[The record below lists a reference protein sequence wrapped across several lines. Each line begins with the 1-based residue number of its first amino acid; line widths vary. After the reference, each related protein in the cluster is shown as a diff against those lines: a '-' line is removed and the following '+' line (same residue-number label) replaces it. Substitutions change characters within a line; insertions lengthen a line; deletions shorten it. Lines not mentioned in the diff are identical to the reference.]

1 MSNPLFGVP
10 ILSSIKGVTFISLG
24 CLRFISWSFLH
35 LRCFDVVCCH
45 LQFWDFLL
53 KYNNINL
60 SMENF
65 HYDKL
70 HQKLF
75 NINIRKNF
83 LKLKIDQL
91 ICYFKLHTAEGFTN
105 WCRRSFKKGV
115 NFEVLNYTD
124 ELMFYCPN
132 RFTLHLFSR
141 AFFIALVGPCL
152 HSLESMVSKTVKYH
166 YGYWNTLQGRFS
178 LSFMIFR
185 ISFKEFLFKEA
196 MFKQEWWSFISIV
209 KITLA

>member
-1 MSNPLFGVP
+1 MKHYFQNNCLTHFLEFQ
-10 ILSSIKGVTFISLG
+10 LSSINGVTFVSLG
-24 CLRFISWSFLH
+24 CLKFISWSFLY

-60 SMENF
+60 SMKNF

-75 NINIRKNF
+75 NINIRKKF

-91 ICYFKLHTAEGFTN
+91 ICYFKLHTAERFTN
-105 WCRRSFKKGV
+105 CCSRSFKRGI

-132 RFTLHLFSR
+132 RFTSHLFSR
-141 AFFIALVGPCL
+141 AFFMALVGTCL
-152 HSLESMVSKTVKYH
+152 QSLESMVKLSNTIMDLEVLCWGDSVYH
-166 YGYWNTLQGRFS
+166 LWYL
-178 LSFMIFR
+178 
-185 ISFKEFLFKEA
+185 EFLSK
-196 MFKQEWWSFISIV
+196 SFYS
-209 KITLA
+209 